1 MAFDAGMLACVLKE
15 IKDTAA
21 GARIEKVYQPE
32 KDTIVLQMRTFG
44 GGKRLLINAG
54 SNNARIGFSEHPME
68 NPPTP
73 PIFCVLLRKH
83 LSGAKLSSVRQMGF
97 ERVACLE
104 FECHDEMGFLAV
116 RRIYAEIMG
125 KYSNLVFTDGEDKI
139 LAVLRPVDFTTSSRR
154 QVLVG
159 MTYELP
165 PAQEGKTDPLLETME
180 GFYEKLSEVIPDTSA
195 DKHLLRSYLGISQAV
210 AREIVY
216 LATRHTDTA
225 VRYCSRDVL
234 WGAFSEVADRIRSG
248 AFVPTIVFLGDSP
261 VEYAFLPLTQYGGDA
276 ELRAF
281 DSAGE
286 MLDRWFGSRDNAQRV
301 KQRASDI
308 LKLLTGAEARIR
320 KKLEL
325 QREEL
330 LLCERGE
337 FYKKCGDLITAN
349 IYLLKRGQ
357 TEALLTDYEDY
368 REDGTFG
375 ECHVT
380 LDARLDPAQNAQ
392 AYYKKYTKSRKAKVE
407 LEKQILLGEA
417 ELRYI
422 DTVFDALTHAETPT
436 DLAEIRDELYRS
448 GYASR
453 MKGYSHP
460 KKNAAPT
467 VMQFRTTNGYKVL
480 CGKNNVQNE
489 YITHKLAG
497 KTDYWFH
504 VKNRPGS
511 HAVMFCEGE
520 EPEAQD
526 FTDAAEIAAFYA
538 KAEGEQKVEVDYTYA
553 RNVKKPPASHPGF
566 VIYHTNWSCIVTP
579 NADRVAAMRV
589 K

>member
-1 MAFDAGMLACVLKE
+1 MAFDAGMLACAVHE
-15 IKDTAA
+15 ITVTAT

-32 KDTIVLQMRTFG
+32 KDTIVLQMRTFA

-54 SNNARIGFSEHPME
+54 SNNPRLGFSDQAME

-83 LSGAKLSSVRQMGF
+83 LSGAKLLKVRQIGF

-104 FECHDEMGFLAV
+104 FESHDEMGFLCL
-116 RRIYAEIMG
+116 RRLYAEVMG
-125 KYSNLVFTDGEDKI
+125 KYSNLIFTDGDDKI

-159 MTYELP
+159 MQYELP
-165 PAQEGKTDPLLETME
+165 PVQDKRNPME
-180 GFYEKLSEVIPDTSA
+180 EDEAAFMEAFSSAPAALAAEKWIT
-195 DKHLLRSYLGISQAV
+195 RTYLGISAAV
-210 AREIVY
+210 AREMVFSVSG
-216 LATRHTDTA
+216 RTDSLISEISC
-225 VRYCSRDVL
+225 RVL
-234 WGAFSEVADRIRSG
+234 YRTFSEIFEQIRTGAFQ
-248 AFVPTIVFLGDSP
+248 PTIAFLEGAP
-261 VEYAFLPLTQYGGDA
+261 VEYAFLPLRQYGKDA
-276 ELRAF
+276 EIREF
-281 DSAGE
+281 SSAGE
-286 MLDRWFGSRDNAQRV
+286 LLDRWFGSKDNEQRV

-308 LKLLTGAEARIR
+308 LKLLSGAEARIR

-325 QREEL
+325 QHAEL
-330 LLCERGE
+330 IECDKGE
-337 FYKKCGDLITAN
+337 FYKKCGDLVTAN
-349 IYLLKRGQ
+349 IYMLRRGQ
-357 TEALLTDYEDY
+357 TEAILTDYEDWH
-368 REDGTFG
+368 EDGTYG
-375 ECHVT
+375 SCHVI

-392 AYYKKYTKSRKAKVE
+392 LYYKKYTKSRKARVE
-407 LEKQILLGEA
+407 LQKQILLGEE

-436 DLAEIRDELYRS
+436 DLAEIRDELFRA

-453 MKGYSHP
+453 MKGYSQP
-460 KKNAAPT
+460 KKNPHPN

-480 CGKNNVQNE
+480 CGKNNLQNE
-489 YITHKLAG
+489 YITHKLAD

-511 HAVMFCEGE
+511 HVVMFCNGE
-520 EPEAQD
+520 EPEAED

-538 KAEGEQKVEVDYTYA
+538 KSEGEQKIEVDYTYI
-553 RNVKKPPASHPGF
+553 RHVKKAPSSHPGF

-579 NADRVAAMRV
+579 NADRVAGMRV

>member
-1 MAFDAGMLACVLKE
+1 MAFDAGMLAAVISE
-15 IKDTAA
+15 INGTAA

-32 KDTIVLQMRTFG
+32 KDTVVLQMRTFA

-54 SNNARIGFSEHPME
+54 SNNPRIGFSEQPME

-83 LSGAKLSSVRQMGF
+83 LSGAKLCAVRQMGF

-104 FECHDEMGFLAV
+104 FESHDEMGFPCI
-116 RRIYAEIMG
+116 RRIYAEVMG

-154 QVLVG
+154 QVLAG
-159 MTYELP
+159 MRYELP
-165 PAQEGKTDPLLETME
+165 PAQEKRDPLTETEE
-180 GFYEKLSEVIPDTSA
+180 GFYGQFAASAADTPA
-195 DKHLLRSYLGISQAV
+195 DKFLTKQYLGLSAAV

-216 LATRHTDTA
+216 RATHRTDTPLC
-225 VRYCSRDVL
+225 YCSKDVL
-234 WGAFSEVADRIRSG
+234 WGSFLAVVETIRTAAFEPTLVFVDG
-248 AFVPTIVFLGDSP
+248 APA
-261 VEYAFLPLTQYGGDA
+261 EYAFLPLTQYGPAA
-276 ELRAF
+276 EQRTF
-281 DSAGE
+281 ESAGE
-286 MLDRWFGSRDNAQRV
+286 MLDRWFGTRDNAQRV

-308 LKLLTGAEARIR
+308 LKLLTAAETRLCR
-320 KKLEL
+320 KLEL
-325 QREEL
+325 QRAEL
-330 LLCERGE
+330 VECDKGE

-349 IYLLKRGQ
+349 IYLLRRGQ
-357 TEALLTDYEDY
+357 SEVTLTDYEDWH
-368 REDGTFG
+368 EDGTYG
-375 ECHVT
+375 TCPVT
-380 LDARLDPAQNAQ
+380 LDTRLDPAQNAQ
-392 AYYKKYTKSRKAKVE
+392 VYYKRYTKSRKAKVE
-407 LEKQILLGEA
+407 LQKQIELGEA

-422 DTVFDALTHAETPT
+422 ETVFDALTHAETPT
-436 DLAEIRDELYRS
+436 DLAEIRDELFRS

-460 KKNAAPT
+460 KKIPAPT

-480 CGKNNVQNE
+480 CGKNNLQNE

-511 HAVMFCEGE
+511 HVVMFCEGE
-520 EPEAQD
+520 EPDAQD

-538 KAEGEQKVEVDYTYA
+538 KIEGEQKIDVDYTYA

-566 VIYHTNWSCIVTP
+566 VIYHTNWSCTVTP
-579 NADRVAAMRV
+579 NADRVAEMRV